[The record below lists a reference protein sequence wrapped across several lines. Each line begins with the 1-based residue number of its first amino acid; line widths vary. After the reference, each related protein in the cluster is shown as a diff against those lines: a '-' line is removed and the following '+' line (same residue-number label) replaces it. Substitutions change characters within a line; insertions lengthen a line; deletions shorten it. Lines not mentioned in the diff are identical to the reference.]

1 MIELLK
7 KGILTGI
14 GVGLMTKDKI
24 REFVKKMAEKAKL
37 SEEEAHELA
46 DELLKQSE
54 ETKQK
59 FEEKMDE
66 RIKKYIGGLGLAT
79 KDDVKKIREELQE
92 LKGKTE

>member
-1 MIELLK
+1 
-7 KGILTGI
+7 
-14 GVGLMTKDKI
+14 MTKDKI

>member
-1 MIELLK
+1 MIELFK

-14 GVGLMTKDKI
+14 GVGLMTRDKI
-24 REFVKKMAEKAKL
+24 QEFVKKMTEEAKL
-37 SEEEAHELA
+37 SEEEARKLA

-66 RIKKYIGGLGLAT
+66 RIKKYIGGLGLVT
-79 KDDVKKIREELQE
+79 KDDVEKIREELQE
-92 LKGKTE
+92 LKRKTK